1 MRDELEKLLN
11 TMNDDTIPILFGE
24 GSKIVIDYF
33 YFSDYQSIYHISIKL
48 TGCNPELAVEVF
60 PDALEIFF
68 HDIWVCLPTNYN
80 YILTTS
86 MNH

>member
-33 YFSDYQSIYHISIKL
+33 L
-48 TGCNPELAVEVF
+48 
-60 PDALEIFF
+60 
-68 HDIWVCLPTNYN
+68 
-80 YILTTS
+80 
-86 MNH
+86 